1 MRSGISGRVLAEGAK
16 VLLLEAKVWDRFMW
30 RGLSGST
37 QDLISVV
44 NLGIS
49 LEMYSET
56 GKARQ

>member
-1 MRSGISGRVLAEGAK
+1 MRSGISGRVLAEGANI
-16 VLLLEAKVWDRFMW
+16 LLLEAKVWDRFMW
-30 RGLSGST
+30 QGLFDST

>member
-1 MRSGISGRVLAEGAK
+1 MKSGISGRVLAEGAK

-30 RGLSGST
+30 QGLSDST

-49 LEMYSET
+49 LKMYSEKE
-56 GKARQ
+56 KARQ